1 MCLCVCEMRRGGHR
15 WLWPE
20 AVEVLQLNVEAATHT
35 HTHTHTQRRLSVG
48 GLFTYSIQ
56 THEHTLYRRGQKATC
71 IANIH

>member
-35 HTHTHTQRRLSVG
+35 HTHTEKVKCG
-48 GLFTYSIQ
+48 GAVHIQ
-56 THEHTLYRRGQKATC
+56 YTNT
-71 IANIH
+71 